1 MTGASIARLVHVELR
16 KSVDTRAGR
25 WVLGLMAA
33 LGAGS
38 LALTIAF
45 GGEQASG
52 FDSYVGA
59 AVGPMVLLLPLIG
72 VLSMTSDWSQR
83 SVMTTF
89 ALVPRRQRVL
99 TAKLLSSFA
108 LVLATIAV
116 VTVISLLTYLLHG
129 ATTGRTYDW
138 THTPATLMGLV
149 GTAVGATLTGVTF
162 GALLLYTPLAITVVV
177 LIPTLYDVVLTTTA
191 PEVAPWISS
200 YGVAGWLS
208 DPTLGEELLP
218 TLTSFLLWTVLPLG
232 AGWWRQLR
240 REVR

>member
-1 MTGASIARLVHVELR
+1 MNGASIARLVIVELR

-33 LGAGS
+33 LGACS
-38 LALTIAF
+38 LALTTAF
-45 GGEQASG
+45 GGDEASG

-59 AVGPMVLLLPLIG
+59 AVAPMVLLLPIIG

-83 SVMTTF
+83 SVLTTF

-99 TAKLLSSFA
+99 TAKLLSSFT
-108 LVLATIAV
+108 LVVAAIAV
-116 VTVISLLTYLLHG
+116 VTVMSLLIYLLHG
-129 ATTGRTYDW
+129 AATGRSYDW
-138 THTPATLMGLV
+138 AQTPAALIGLA

-162 GALLLYTPLAITVVV
+162 GALLLHTPLAVAVVV
-177 LIPTLYDVVLTTTA
+177 LVPTLYDVVLTTTA
-191 PEVAPWISS
+191 PDVAPWISS

-208 DPTLGEELLP
+208 QPTLGEDLLP
-218 TLTSFLLWTVLPLG
+218 TATSFLLWTALPLG
-232 AGWWRQLR
+232 LGWWRQLH